1 MKYKKVCTFFLGFI
15 LVFNVVQYN
24 NGRNLKYEFLV
35 CDIFGANNTDK
46 FVQILRFNDPHLIRH
61 FVET

>member
-46 FVQILRFNDPHLIRH
+46 FVQILRFNDPH
-61 FVET
+61 